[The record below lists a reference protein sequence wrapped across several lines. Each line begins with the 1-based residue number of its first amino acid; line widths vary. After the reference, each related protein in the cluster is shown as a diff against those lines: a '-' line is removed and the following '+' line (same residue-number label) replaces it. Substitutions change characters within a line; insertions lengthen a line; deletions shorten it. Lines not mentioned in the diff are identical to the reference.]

1 MIRRALIA
9 MRGRKRIH
17 SVSSREYKYGVFS
30 EDRSC
35 RQAGMFR
42 EVFKK
47 EVLHAAE
54 KRNESYRSSLN

>member
-47 EVLHAAE
+47 
-54 KRNESYRSSLN
+54 SS